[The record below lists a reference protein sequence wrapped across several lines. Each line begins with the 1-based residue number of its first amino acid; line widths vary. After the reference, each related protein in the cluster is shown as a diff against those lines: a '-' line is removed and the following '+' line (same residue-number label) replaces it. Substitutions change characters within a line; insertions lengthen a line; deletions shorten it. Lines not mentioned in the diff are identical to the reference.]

1 MPSRVS
7 LKSYLALCRT
17 PVLFAGGEAR
27 EKSQIMPFGRPGVSE
42 YPYGCAAARR
52 TGRVGGMTTHRA
64 SKNSAEPGRPVER
77 AVVAG
82 LVLAVGAGLAWIGGM
97 IYTIAGWA
105 G

>member
-1 MPSRVS
+1 
-7 LKSYLALCRT
+7 
-17 PVLFAGGEAR
+17 
-27 EKSQIMPFGRPGVSE
+27 
-42 YPYGCAAARR
+42 
-52 TGRVGGMTTHRA
+52 MTTHRA

-82 LVLAVGAGLAWIGGM
+82 LVPAVGAGLAWIGGM